1 MKKIKVLDMKIDT
14 AVVLAGGQ
22 GDRLKPLTNGLPKG
36 MVEICNKPLLQWIIE
51 WLRNND
57 VREIVLGVAY
67 LKEKIIDYFGD
78 GTKFD
83 VNIRYS
89 VHTVDGGTGEG
100 FRMAI
105 NRYTDRNV
113 FFAMN
118 GDQITDL
125 NLNNL
130 ANFHMNYDAVAT
142 MAVTNLHCPY
152 GHVEIDDEH
161 DVAGFIEKPVCLHMS
176 CNTGIY
182 VFNREIL
189 HYLPERGDI
198 EKTAFLS
205 LAKSHR
211 LKAYPFKGFFVTI
224 NTHKDLIEAERELER
239 TRK

>member
-1 MKKIKVLDMKIDT
+1 MKIDT

-36 MVEICNKPLLQWIIE
+36 MVEVCNKPLLQWIIE

-57 VREIVLGVAY
+57 VKEIVLGVAY

-89 VHTVDGGTGEG
+89 VHTVEGGTGKG
-100 FRMAI
+100 FRLAI
-105 NRYTDRNV
+105 SRYVDRDV

-125 NLNNL
+125 NLNDL
-130 ANFHMNYDAVAT
+130 ANFHMNSDSVAT
-142 MAVTNLHCPY
+142 MVVANLRCPY
-152 GHVEIDDEH
+152 GHVKIDDEH
-161 DVAGFIEKPVCLHMS
+161 NVAGFVEKPVCLHMS
-176 CNTGIY
+176 CNAGIY

-189 HYLPERGDI
+189 HYLPNRGDV
-198 EKTAFLS
+198 EKTAFLT
-205 LAKSHR
+205 LAKSNR
-211 LKAYPFKGFFVTI
+211 LKAYPYSGLLVTI
-224 NTHKDLIEAERELER
+224 NTHKDLIDVERQLGDDP
-239 TRK
+239 

>member
-1 MKKIKVLDMKIDT
+1 MKIDT

-36 MVEICNKPLLQWIIE
+36 MVEVCNKPLLQWIIE

-89 VHTVDGGTGEG
+89 VHTVGGGTGKG
-100 FRMAI
+100 FRLAI
-105 NRYTDRNV
+105 SRYVDRDV

-125 NLNNL
+125 NLNDL
-130 ANFHMNYDAVAT
+130 ANFHMNSDSVAT
-142 MAVTNLHCPY
+142 MVVANLRCPY
-152 GHVEIDDEH
+152 GHVKIDDEH
-161 DVAGFIEKPVCLHMS
+161 NVAGFVEKPVCLHMS

-182 VFNREIL
+182 VFNRGIL
-189 HYLPERGDI
+189 HYLPNRGDV
-198 EKTAFLS
+198 EKTAFLT

-211 LKAYPFKGFFVTI
+211 LKTYPYNGLFVTI
-224 NTHKDLIEAERELER
+224 NTHKDLIDVERQLGDD
-239 TRK
+239 T

>member
-1 MKKIKVLDMKIDT
+1 MKIDT

-36 MVEICNKPLLQWIIE
+36 MVEVCNKPLLQWVIE

-57 VREIVLGVAY
+57 IKEIVLGVAY

-89 VHTVDGGTGEG
+89 VHTVKGGTGKG
-100 FRMAI
+100 FRLAI
-105 NRYTDRNV
+105 SRYVDRDV

-125 NLNNL
+125 NLNDL
-130 ANFHMNYDAVAT
+130 ANFHMKSDSVAT
-142 MAVTNLHCPY
+142 MAVANLYCPY
-152 GHVEIDDEH
+152 GHVKIDDEH
-161 DVAGFIEKPVCLHMS
+161 DVAGFVEKPVCLHML

-189 HYLPERGDI
+189 HYLPNRGDI
-198 EKTAFLS
+198 ERTAFLT

-211 LKAYPFKGFFVTI
+211 LKAYPYNGLFVTI
-224 NTHKDLIEAERELER
+224 NTYKDLIDVERRLGA
-239 TRK
+239 TRR

>member
-1 MKKIKVLDMKIDT
+1 MKIDT

-36 MVEICNKPLLQWIIE
+36 MVEINNKPLLQWIIE

-57 VREIVLGVAY
+57 VREIILGVAH

-78 GTKFD
+78 GTKFG

-89 VHTVDGGTGEG
+89 VHTVEGGTSEG
-100 FRMAI
+100 FRLAI
-105 NRYTDRNV
+105 SRYVDRDV

-125 NLNNL
+125 NLNDL
-130 ANFHMNYDAVAT
+130 ANFHVNSDSVAT
-142 MAVTNLHCPY
+142 MAVANLRCPY

-161 DVAGFIEKPVCLHMS
+161 NVAGFVEKPVCFHMS

-189 HYLPERGDI
+189 HYLPKKGDV
-198 EKTAFLS
+198 EKTAFLA
-205 LAKSHR
+205 LAKSHL
-211 LKAYPFKGFFVTI
+211 LKAYLYNGLFVTV
-224 NTHKDLIEAERELER
+224 NTHKDLVEVKRQLGDD
-239 TRK
+239 T

>member
-1 MKKIKVLDMKIDT
+1 MKIDT

-105 NRYTDRNV
+105 NRYTGRNV

-125 NLNNL
+125 NLSNL

-161 DVAGFIEKPVCLHMS
+161 DVAGFIEKPICLHMS

-189 HYLPERGDI
+189 HYLPARGDI

>member
-1 MKKIKVLDMKIDT
+1 MKIDT

-36 MVEICNKPLLQWIIE
+36 MVEINNKPLLQWIIE

-57 VREIVLGVAY
+57 VREIVLGVAH
-67 LKEKIIDYFGD
+67 LKEKIIDYFGE
-78 GTKFD
+78 GTKFG

-89 VHTVDGGTGEG
+89 VHTVEGGTSEG
-100 FRMAI
+100 FRLAI
-105 NRYTDRNV
+105 SRYVDRDA

-125 NLNNL
+125 NLNDL
-130 ANFHMNYDAVAT
+130 ANFHVNSGSVAT
-142 MAVTNLHCPY
+142 MAVANLRCPY

-161 DVAGFIEKPVCLHMS
+161 NVAGFVEKPVCFHMS

-189 HYLPERGDI
+189 HYLPKRGDV
-198 EKTAFLS
+198 EKTAFLA
-205 LAKSHR
+205 LAKSHL
-211 LKAYPFKGFFVTI
+211 LKAYLYNGLFVTV
-224 NTHKDLIEAERELER
+224 NTHKDLVEVKRQLGDD
-239 TRK
+239 T

>member
-1 MKKIKVLDMKIDT
+1 MKIDT

-22 GDRLKPLTNGLPKG
+22 GDRLKPLTDGLPKG
-36 MVEICNKPLLQWIIE
+36 MVKVCNKPLLQWVIE

-89 VHTVDGGTGEG
+89 VHTVKGGTGKG
-100 FRMAI
+100 FRLAI
-105 NRYTDRNV
+105 SRYVDRDV
-113 FFAMN
+113 FFATN

-125 NLNNL
+125 NLSDL
-130 ANFHMNYDAVAT
+130 ANFHMKSDSVAT
-142 MAVTNLHCPY
+142 IAIANLHCPY
-152 GHVEIDDEH
+152 GHVKIDDRH
-161 DVAGFIEKPVCLHMS
+161 DVVGFVEKPVCLHMS

-189 HYLPERGDI
+189 HYLPNRGDI
-198 EKTAFLS
+198 EKTAFLT

-211 LKAYPFKGFFVTI
+211 LKAYPYNGLFVTI
-224 NTHKDLIEAERELER
+224 NTHKDLIDVERQFGV
-239 TRK
+239 TRR

>member
-1 MKKIKVLDMKIDT
+1 MKIDT

-36 MVEICNKPLLQWIIE
+36 MVEVCNKPLLQWIIE

-57 VREIVLGVAY
+57 VKEIVLGVAY

-89 VHTVDGGTGEG
+89 VHTVEGGTGKG
-100 FRMAI
+100 FRLAI
-105 NRYTDRNV
+105 SRYVDRDV

-125 NLNNL
+125 NLNDL
-130 ANFHMNYDAVAT
+130 ANFHMNSDSVAT
-142 MAVTNLHCPY
+142 MVVANLRCPY
-152 GHVEIDDEH
+152 GHVKIDDEH
-161 DVAGFIEKPVCLHMS
+161 NVAGFVEKPVCLHMS
-176 CNTGIY
+176 CNAGIY

-189 HYLPERGDI
+189 HYLPNRGDV
-198 EKTAFLS
+198 EKTAFLT
-205 LAKSHR
+205 LAKSNR
-211 LKAYPFKGFFVTI
+211 LKAYPYSGLLVY
-224 NTHKDLIEAERELER
+224 NQYA
-239 TRK
+239 